1 MKFEIGDT
9 VFTMVDNKVFK
20 GKVVKVVD
28 VETEEERSIRYN
40 IENKERQEIIQ
51 DVFHERLFKYLPDL
65 KYHLFKNFKT
75 S

>member
-9 VFTMVDNKVFK
+9 VFTMEDNKVFK
-20 GKVVKVVD
+20 GEVVKVVD
-28 VETEEERSIRYN
+28 VETEERRSIRYN

-65 KYHLFKNFKT
+65 KYYLFKKFE
-75 S
+75 